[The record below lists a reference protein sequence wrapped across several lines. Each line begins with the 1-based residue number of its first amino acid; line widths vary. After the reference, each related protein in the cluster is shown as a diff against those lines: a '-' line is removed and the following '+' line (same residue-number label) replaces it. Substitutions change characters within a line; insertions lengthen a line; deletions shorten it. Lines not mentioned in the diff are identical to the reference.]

1 MGIEKVTRQN
11 KEVDREF
18 VKLAREASTEIDSNI
33 IIGQI
38 SNPKS
43 LSNSPIVKELVAIAR
58 DGFGTFMTEE
68 DVRNHVLNVDFL
80 HLIYVENTLVGFGS
94 YDVFG
99 YLDKKILY
107 INGIVVKKSIQKRGL
122 AIISLNSAINTNN
135 PDILVAR
142 TQNPVIYHLISKYAQ
157 EIYPNKDDKP
167 GPLYELCVSVGEYVA
182 ISRLDM
188 KKYNKELFFEEGT
201 YSTALNDEIPIIR
214 DSNTIEVFKRLNL
227 NRERGD
233 SIIIVAVVRK

>member
-157 EIYPNKDDKP
+157 EMYPNEDGKP
-167 GPLYELCVSVGEYVA
+167 GQSHDLCVSIGKHVA
-182 ISRLDM
+182 DRLNM
-188 KKYNKELFFEEGT
+188 KKYNEKSSF
-201 YSTALNDEIPIIR
+201 
-214 DSNTIEVFKRLNL
+214 
-227 NRERGD
+227 
-233 SIIIVAVVRK
+233 

>member
-68 DVRNHVLNVDFL
+68 DVRNHILNADFL
-80 HLIYVENTLVGFGS
+80 HLIYAENTLVGFGS

-107 INGIVVKKSIQKRGL
+107 INGILVKKSIQKRGL

-135 PDILVAR
+135 LNILVAR
-142 TQNPVIYHLISKYAQ
+142 TQNL
-157 EIYPNKDDKP
+157 
-167 GPLYELCVSVGEYVA
+167 
-182 ISRLDM
+182 
-188 KKYNKELFFEEGT
+188 
-201 YSTALNDEIPIIR
+201 
-214 DSNTIEVFKRLNL
+214 
-227 NRERGD
+227 
-233 SIIIVAVVRK
+233 